1 MPPAATRPS
10 QTLPAGIPEQNGS
23 LRARMERR
31 ITGFVMLAIL
41 FCLLVLV
48 SIAVGA
54 RPISLPT
61 VVDAL
66 LHPDAGRDALVVWQL
81 RLPRTALGIVV
92 GAALGLA
99 GALMQA
105 LTRNPLAD
113 PGLLGINAGASF
125 CVVIAISLFG
135 ITSYSGLVWFAIFGA
150 MAVAVLVYLLAMS
163 PASSVE
169 RVRLILAGAAISASL
184 GAVTGIIT
192 MVDTQAFDSYRFWV
206 VGALNGQTVES
217 LWQVI
222 PFAASGGLIGLALS
236 GQLNAVALGDDVAR
250 ALGVRLGLLKAAG
263 FASIALL
270 CGAATAAAGPIGF
283 VGLVIPHALRLLLG
297 PDWRWVLPYSLLAGP
312 ILVLASDIVG
322 RVIAPP
328 GEIEVGIVTAFIG
341 APVLL
346 KLVTSARKERP

>member
-1 MPPAATRPS
+1 
-10 QTLPAGIPEQNGS
+10 
-23 LRARMERR
+23 
-31 ITGFVMLAIL
+31 
-41 FCLLVLV
+41 
-48 SIAVGA
+48 
-54 RPISLPT
+54 
-61 VVDAL
+61 
-66 LHPDAGRDALVVWQL
+66 
-81 RLPRTALGIVV
+81 
-92 GAALGLA
+92 
-99 GALMQA
+99 
-105 LTRNPLAD
+105 
-113 PGLLGINAGASF
+113 
-125 CVVIAISLFG
+125 
-135 ITSYSGLVWFAIFGA
+135 
-150 MAVAVLVYLLAMS
+150 MS

-192 MVDTQAFDSYRFWV
+192 MVDSQAFDSYRFWV
-206 VGALNGQTVES
+206 VGALNGQTVDS

-312 ILVLASDIVG
+312 ILVLASEIVG